1 MAHNKRAAMRR
12 EAREQKKTK
21 LNSLEHEWLARATVH
36 PVGGKALD
44 KMAMKYYKFGLSNG
58 MSTSSCI
65 IFLALH
71 EYFGFGEKRINT
83 LMKCVAKESMK
94 MDEAPTEFNVDFY
107 QKKLEEVMDI
117 SLESYSEDKILNTD
131 YK

>member
-1 MAHNKRAAMRR
+1 
-12 EAREQKKTK
+12 
-21 LNSLEHEWLARATVH
+21 
-36 PVGGKALD
+36 
-44 KMAMKYYKFGLSNG
+44 
-58 MSTSSCI
+58 
-65 IFLALH
+65 
-71 EYFGFGEKRINT
+71 
-83 LMKCVAKESMK
+83 

>member
-1 MAHNKRAAMRR
+1 M
-12 EAREQKKTK
+12 
-21 LNSLEHEWLARATVH
+21 
-36 PVGGKALD
+36 D
-44 KMAMKYYKFGLSNG
+44 KMAMKYYKFGLANG